1 MATKQLVD
9 LDFDS
14 FNRIL
19 NLPDAVSAQQP
30 ATFAQ
35 LNAAVEG
42 LKSKDPAKVLTTSN
56 VNLAA
61 PGATLDGQT
70 MATGDRFVANGQ
82 TTGGEIGIYVYNGA
96 AVPATRSLDA
106 NTAPELNNA
115 VIGITAGAS
124 AGNTFRQI
132 NTIVTLG
139 TDAASFAPFGN
150 SAPPASTTTAGL
162 IAIAT
167 QSEVNA
173 GVVTNEAITPETLA
187 AWSGRKFKFVATIGD
202 GSATQYDITH
212 NGGTRD
218 VTVEVYRNSSPW
230 DTVQCDV
237 SRPSANAVRLNFGV
251 APTTSQFNVAI
262 VG

>member
-1 MATKQLVD
+1 MATQQLAD
-9 LDFDS
+9 LDFNS
-14 FNRIL
+14 VSRIQ

-42 LKSKDPAKVLTTSN
+42 LKSKNPARVLTTAN

-61 PGATLDGQT
+61 PGTTLDGQT
-70 MATGDRFVANGQ
+70 MAADDRFVANGQ
-82 TTGGEIGIYVYNGA
+82 TAGSEIGIYVFNGA
-96 AVPATRSLDA
+96 AVPATRALDA
-106 NTAPELNNA
+106 NTATELNNA
-115 VIGITAGAS
+115 VIAITSGTS
-124 AGNTFRQI
+124 AGSTFRQV

-139 TDAASFAPFGN
+139 TDPVSFTSFGN
-150 SAPPASTTTAGL
+150 SAPAASTSTAGL

-167 QSEVNA
+167 QGEVDA
-173 GVVTNEAITPETLA
+173 GTVNNKAVVPSTLA
-187 AWSGRKFKFVATIGD
+187 SAANRKLKFVATFGD

-212 NGGTRD
+212 NLGTRD
-218 VTVEVYRNSSPW
+218 VTVEVYRNSTPW
-230 DTVQCDV
+230 DTVRCDV
-237 SRPSANAVRLNFGV
+237 SRPSVNAVRLNFAA